1 MGNCATED
9 NPTFRTLNSNE
20 NQFRNNI
27 YSQEHSESSISYD
40 TSHNIHPTYTNNG
53 VYKIIRKKK
62 QSNKKLNKIDYFNN
76 IYPIKDNNTNNS
88 TTSKSKFT
96 DSSFPA
102 FSQGKSLS
110 NIHSENFMRI
120 NTMESD
126 KSGSNTDLE
135 YINGNM
141 NMNNFN
147 KNFQEKKKLIRRKI
161 HSSDKALEIMTEEYL
176 NKMNKEKSLLNNN
189 NNINYQN
196 NNKNINNNISIIQ
209 DINFKCIKTLECHED
224 KIVCAIQLIN
234 GNIATGSYDGTIK
247 LWDLNLNF
255 NIQKTIK
262 EEGKIL
268 CLLEFE
274 QNMLLSG
281 TEKNNINLWNLNTF
295 QLNFSFK
302 GHQFWVNALTKINN
316 VYFSS
321 CSNDNQIRIWD
332 YKNKICVK
340 ILNGHLNGIF
350 TLITLKNGCICS
362 GGADLSIKIWDINSG
377 KCIITLLGH
386 KKWIKCLCQLS
397 NGYIISGSDD
407 KTIKAWKNDK
417 CICTMEGHSKSV
429 RTLCQISS
437 GLFASGSFD
446 KTIKIWD
453 IFNFECIY
461 TIFGHKDLILIIIR
475 IKSGEIISCSND
487 HEVKIWKQLA
497 N

>member
-1 MGNCATED
+1 MGNCAAED
-9 NPTFRTLNSNE
+9 NPTFRTINSNK
-20 NQFRNNI
+20 NQFINNI
-27 YSQEHSESSISYD
+27 YSQDHSESSISNETNNKTY
-40 TSHNIHPTYTNNG
+40 STYTHNG
-53 VYKIIRKKK
+53 VYKINRKKK
-62 QSNKKLNKIDYFNN
+62 PSNKKLNKIDYYNN

-96 DSSFPA
+96 DSSFPN
-102 FSQGKSLS
+102 FSKGKSP
-110 NIHSENFMRI
+110 NYKRSENFMRI
-120 NTMESD
+120 NSIESD
-126 KSGSNTDLE
+126 KSGCISDIS
-135 YINGNM
+135 YINRNM
-141 NMNNFN
+141 DLNNFN

-161 HSSDKALEIMTEEYL
+161 HSSDKALETMTEETL

-196 NNKNINNNISIIQ
+196 NNNNNLSIIHN
-209 DINFKCIKTLECHED
+209 INFKCIKTLECHED
-224 KIVCAIQLIN
+224 KIVCAIQLIK

-247 LWDLNLNF
+247 LWDLNLNL
-255 NIQKTIK
+255 NNQKTLK

-274 QNMLLSG
+274 ENMLLSG

-316 VYFSS
+316 DYFAS

-340 ILNGHLNGIF
+340 ILDGHLNGIF

-362 GGADLSIKIWDINSG
+362 GGADLSIKVWDINSG
-377 KCIITLLGH
+377 KCIMTLLGH

-407 KTIKAWKNDK
+407 KTIKAWKDDK
-417 CICTMEGHSKSV
+417 CISTLEGHSKSV

-453 IFNFECIY
+453 IFNFDYIY
-461 TIFGHKDLILIIIR
+461 TIFGHKDLILNIIR
-475 IKSGEIISCSND
+475 IKTGEIISCSND
-487 HEVKIWKQLA
+487 HEIKIWKQLT